1 MAMREFAGESPD
13 HPSAGNYGLLDQI
26 AALRW
31 VRDNIAAFGGDP
43 ARVTIFGES
52 AGGVSTCALL
62 ASPLARG
69 LFHRAI
75 IESGAASA
83 RFPRWKLP
91 SGQDPGFTRRG
102 VMTAAGCSGQPDCG
116 LHARP
121 TGNVD
126 PGGAADVGPHP
137 VKYGR
142 CRMGMPL
149 VEGRAGH
156 CCGARRRCR

>member
-1 MAMREFAGESPD
+1 MSSPGESPD

-52 AGGVSTCALL
+52 AGGLSTCALL

-75 IESGAASA
+75 IESGGCLRSLPALETA
-83 RFPRWKLP
+83 P
-91 SGQDPGFTRRG
+91 SGQDPGFTQGAR
-102 VMTAAGCSGQPDCG
+102 VMTAAGCSGQPDRKACMRALSWETLIQVAQPTVGFGRTGEKFG
-116 LHARP
+116 LLQDGYA
-121 TGNVD
+121 
-126 PGGAADVGPHP
+126 
-137 VKYGR
+137 
-142 CRMGMPL
+142 L
-149 VEGRAGH
+149 VEGPGTR
-156 CCGARRRCR
+156 